1 MARIRPNA
9 PPMRHGVGASCV
21 VLPSGAWPNLL
32 EFLCARFPSVA
43 RAEWQQRLASGGVAD
58 DQGQT
63 AHATDPVQRGR
74 RLYYY
79 RAMAAEPRIPFEA
92 QIVWQDAHL
101 LVVDKPHF
109 LPVMPSGKYVQET
122 LLVRLKRQL
131 GLEELTPIHRIDR
144 DTAGLVLFSVNPTSR
159 NAYHA
164 LFRDRQV
171 AKTYECIAPWNP
183 ALAWPQHRESRI
195 AESTHFLQQTEVDG
209 PVNAITDIAPLE
221 VRGDWARYQLRPLTG
236 QRHQLRVHMA
246 ALGLPLLFDGI
257 YPTLTPEG
265 SSDYA
270 RPLQLLAQ
278 CVAFTD
284 PLSGQARH
292 FSSQRSLMPLAAV
305 ATAFPA
311 PPHPPDPAAAAA

>member
-9 PPMRHGVGASCV
+9 PPMRDGVGASCV
-21 VLPSGAWPNLL
+21 VLPSGPWPNLL
-32 EFLCARFPSVA
+32 AFLCARFPSVA
-43 RAEWQQRLASGGVAD
+43 RAEWERRLDSGNVVD

-63 AHATDPVQRGR
+63 ASAADPVQLGR

-79 RAMAAEPRIPFEA
+79 RSMAAEPHIPFEA

-122 LLVRLKRQL
+122 LLVRLKQQL
-131 GLEELTPIHRIDR
+131 GLEGLTPIHRIDR
-144 DTAGLVLFSVNPTSR
+144 DTAGLVLFSTNPASR

-183 ALAWPQHRESRI
+183 DLHWPQHRQSRI
-195 AESTHFLQQTEVDG
+195 AESAHFLQQTEVEG

-221 VRGDWARYQLRPLTG
+221 ILGEWARYQLRPLTG

-246 ALGLPLLFDGI
+246 ALGLPMVFDGI
-257 YPTLTPEG
+257 YPRLTPEG

-278 CVAFTD
+278 QVGFTD
-284 PLSGQARH
+284 PLSGEARS
-292 FSSQRSLMPLAAV
+292 FSSQRSLMPLGAV
-305 ATAFPA
+305 AEAFPA
-311 PPHPPDPAAAAA
+311 PPHPPHPAAAAA

>member
-1 MARIRPNA
+1 MSRIRPNA
-9 PPMRHGVGASCV
+9 PPMRDGVSASCV
-21 VLPSGAWPNLL
+21 VLPSGPWPNLL
-32 EFLCARFPSVA
+32 AFLCARFPSVSC
-43 RAEWQQRLASGGVAD
+43 AEWQQRLDSGNVVD
-58 DQGQT
+58 DQGHT
-63 AHATDPVQRGR
+63 ANAADLVQLGR

-79 RAMAAEPRIPFEA
+79 RNMVAEPRIPFEA
-92 QIVWQDAHL
+92 QILWQDADL

-122 LLVRLKRQL
+122 LLVRLKVQL
-131 GLEELTPIHRIDR
+131 GLEALAPIHRIDR
-144 DTAGLVLFSVNPTSR
+144 DTAGLVLFSVNPASR

-164 LFRDRQV
+164 LFRDREV

-195 AESTHFLQQTEVDG
+195 AESTHFLQQTEVEG
-209 PVNAITDIAPLE
+209 PANAVTDIAPLE
-221 VRGDWARYQLRPLTG
+221 VMDQWARYQLRPLTG

-270 RPLQLLAQ
+270 RPLQLLAKSI
-278 CVAFTD
+278 AFTD
-284 PLSGQARH
+284 PLSGQQRS
-292 FSSQRSLMPLAAV
+292 FSSQRSLIPLAQAAV
-305 ATAFPA
+305 FPV
-311 PPHPPDPAAAAA
+311 PPHPPHRAAAAA

>member
-9 PPMRHGVGASCV
+9 PPMRYGVSASCV
-21 VLPSGAWPNLL
+21 VLPTGPWPDLL
-32 EFLCARFPSVA
+32 EFLCARFPAVA
-43 RAEWQQRLASGGVAD
+43 RAVWQQRLDSGNVVD
-58 DQGQT
+58 DQGHT
-63 AHATDPVQRGR
+63 AYATDSMQLGR

-79 RAMAAEPRIPFEA
+79 RNVPAEPPIPFEA
-92 QIVWQDAHL
+92 QILWQDDHL

-122 LLVRLKRQL
+122 LLVRLKVQL
-131 GLEELTPIHRIDR
+131 GLEALAPIHRIDR
-144 DTAGLVLFSVNPTSR
+144 DTAGLVLFSVNPSTR
-159 NAYHA
+159 NDYHA

-171 AKTYECIAPWNP
+171 VKTYECIAPWNP

-209 PVNAITDIAPLE
+209 PVNAVTDIAPMETL
-221 VRGDWARYQLRPLTG
+221 GDWARYRLRPLTG

-278 CVAFTD
+278 SIAFTD
-284 PLSGQARH
+284 PLTGLQRS
-292 FSSQRSLMPLAAV
+292 FPSQRALIPLAAI
-305 ATAFPA
+305 PA
-311 PPHPPDPAAAAA
+311 GC

>member
-9 PPMRHGVGASCV
+9 PPMRDGVSASCV
-21 VLPSGAWPNLL
+21 VLPSGPWPNLFD
-32 EFLCARFPSVA
+32 FLCARFPSVA
-43 RAEWQQRLASGGVAD
+43 STEWQQRLDSGNVVD
-58 DQGQT
+58 DQGRT
-63 AHATDPVQRGR
+63 VHAADPVQLGR

-79 RAMAAEPRIPFEA
+79 RSMATEPRIPFEA
-92 QIVWQDAHL
+92 QILWQDDHL

-122 LLVRLKRQL
+122 LLVRLKLQL
-131 GLEELTPIHRIDR
+131 GVEALTPIHRIDR
-144 DTAGLVLFSVNPTSR
+144 DTAGLVLFSINPASR

-164 LFRDRQV
+164 LFRDREV

-183 ALAWPQHRESRI
+183 ALNWPQHRESRI
-195 AESTHFLQQTEVDG
+195 AESTHFLQQTEVEG

-221 VRGDWARYQLRPLTG
+221 VRGHWARYQLRPLTG

-265 SSDYA
+265 SSDYT

-278 CVAFTD
+278 SIAFTD
-284 PLSGQARH
+284 PLSGQERS
-292 FSSQRSLMPLAAV
+292 FSSQRSLMPLAQA
-305 ATAFPA
+305 AAFPA
-311 PPHPPDPAAAAA
+311 PPHPPYRAAAAA

>member
-1 MARIRPNA
+1 
-9 PPMRHGVGASCV
+9 MRDGVSASCV
-21 VLPSGAWPNLL
+21 VLPSGPWPNLL
-32 EFLCARFPSVA
+32 EFLCDRFPAVACATWEQRLNNGEVIDDQGHTA
-43 RAEWQQRLASGGVAD
+43 RAE
-58 DQGQT
+58 
-63 AHATDPVQRGR
+63 DPIQLGR

-79 RAMAAEPRIPFEA
+79 RAMPAEPRIPFEA
-92 QIVWQDAHL
+92 QILWQDDHL

-122 LLVRLKRQL
+122 LLVRLKQQL
-131 GLEELTPIHRIDR
+131 GLEALAPVHRIDR
-144 DTAGLVLFSVNPTSR
+144 DTAGLVLFSLNPSTR

-171 AKTYECIAPWNP
+171 SKTYECIAPWNP
-183 ALAWPQHRESRI
+183 ALTWPQHRESRI

-209 PVNAITDIAPLE
+209 PSNAITDITLLD
-221 VRGDWARYQLRPLTG
+221 VLGNWARYQLRPITG

-265 SSDYA
+265 SSDTT

-278 CVAFTD
+278 RIAFTD
-284 PLSGQARH
+284 PLSGQERS
-292 FSSQRSLMPLAAV
+292 FSSQRTLMPLSAIASLGQ
-305 ATAFPA
+305 
-311 PPHPPDPAAAAA
+311 PHPPHRAAQGA